1 MELPLEVLI
10 HSELVG
16 FKGREGVLL
25 AISELG
31 FFEITTLFGD
41 TLHRLLVPIQS
52 TVLISKAPEDD
63 YQTSLEVEP

>member
-1 MELPLEVLI
+1 MEPPLEVLI

-31 FFEITTLFGD
+31 FFEVTTGFGGVP
-41 TLHRLLVPIQS
+41 HRLLLPIHS
-52 TVLISKAPEDD
+52 TVLIAKEPEEDFE
-63 YQTSLEVEP
+63 TSLEIEP

>member
-1 MELPLEVLI
+1 MEPPLEVLI

-31 FFEITTLFGD
+31 YYEVTTRFGD
-41 TLHRLLVPIQS
+41 APHRLLLPVHS
-52 TVLISKAPEDD
+52 TVLISKDPEENFEAAI
-63 YQTSLEVEP
+63 EVEP